1 MNDPHGSPV
10 KLLYNEDISL
20 SISRRRE
27 SMPFFFR
34 NADGDELHFIHKGG
48 GRFESDFGAM
58 SFEVGDYILV
68 PKGTNYRFVYDTNEN
83 FSIIVESRYA
93 ISFPIAALLANTHHL
108 TTQNSR
114 PLNPIRFMKAI
125 KANGS

>member
-1 MNDPHGSPV
+1 MQ
-10 KLLYNEDISL
+10 
-20 SISRRRE
+20 
-27 SMPFFFR
+27 FFFR

-68 PKGTNYRFVYDTNEN
+68 PKGTNYRFVYDTNKIFPSLLN
-83 FSIIVESRYA
+83 RGMRLA
-93 ISFPIAALLANTHHL
+93 FPIAALLANMHHL